1 LAYLVRKRIEA
12 LLLFCFVHC
21 TFFNIK
27 ISHEN
32 KVYLKIK
39 MNLTSNVNIQFTFSV
54 TLGLYSFCINVE
66 FLAKCLTNLLAVLL

>member
-1 LAYLVRKRIEA
+1 
-12 LLLFCFVHC
+12 
-21 TFFNIK
+21 
-27 ISHEN
+27 
-32 KVYLKIK
+32 